1 VDTLSII
8 LITDI
13 THNFLD
19 TGDNMPDEKILLL
32 LNYMGKE
39 LDLEPK
45 ILKRT
50 LKEIGI
56 KEVYVGKLQD
66 NAIHIT
72 CFAKW
77 KSSQVDKKKAEIE
90 KKIPKMRVVQIE
102 PLTRL

>member
-1 VDTLSII
+1 
-8 LITDI
+8 
-13 THNFLD
+13 
-19 TGDNMPDEKILLL
+19 MPDEKILLL

-45 ILKRT
+45 ILKKT

-72 CFAKW
+72 CLAKW
-77 KSSQVDKKKAEIE
+77 KSSQIDKKKAEIE
-90 KKIPKMRVVQIE
+90 KKIPKVRVVQIE